1 MLFEKLLA
9 NISWR
14 NKILLFTGFFSA
26 FVVAL
31 SIVAGYALIK
41 EVKDLRA
48 AFEESAEKVD
58 VTNNVGTAI
67 LEVAKTQAVLIS
79 MEDEEE
85 RAMAAEMALAA
96 AAALD
101 DNMNQLLAALPDNP
115 IVERLNELRQQSRD
129 GQLRIIELARQNR
142 DAEALAIVREIEQT
156 VFELE
161 ALIIAIINQQRVSM
175 NEVLDAQETAAM
187 QQVTW
192 LGMLVGVGI
201 LLAIAFSVYV
211 AHLVTKPMKL
221 LEQAMASLAQGD
233 LSVEVPEAGKDEV
246 GRMVKAMGS
255 TIRDL
260 HAIMAKVSNS
270 SSRLSQEAKHVAAA
284 ADSMQDI
291 TNSLNDNVGAIKQ
304 DAEVVNDSV
313 ATAAQQLGQT
323 TDKAQEAAET
333 AQTAAAKLTETA
345 KNFQQFQD
353 TIEHTAEVTQE
364 LAETAATITT
374 ITGTIRDISEQTN
387 LLALN
392 AAIEAARAGE
402 QGRGFAVVAD
412 EVRGLSSRTDAAT
425 AEISTLVEKIS
436 SHVERTVE
444 MLRDSVGNAR
454 DNIEGLQ
461 EVAEVTVDSG
471 EKAEFMR
478 DAIQQ
483 VMDMMQAQ
491 EAAVNNIMQ
500 SVESLVSSS
509 EQTREQTDL
518 LHQLSGKLSEASAS
532 LDGAVE
538 RFKL

>member
-1 MLFEKLLA
+1 MLFEKLLG

-26 FVVAL
+26 CVIAL
-31 SIVAGYALIK
+31 SLVAGYALIK
-41 EVKDLRA
+41 NVKDLRA
-48 AFEESAEKVD
+48 AFEASADRVD
-58 VTNNVGTAI
+58 VTNEVGAAI
-67 LEVAKTQAVLIS
+67 LAVAKTQAALIS
-79 MEDEEE
+79 MKEEGE
-85 RAMAAEMALAA
+85 RALAA
-96 AAALD
+96 ELALAASAALD
-101 DNMNQLLAALPDNP
+101 EQMQLLSQALPDNP
-115 IVERLNELRQQSRD
+115 IVARLNDLRQESRAQ
-129 GQLRIIELARQNR
+129 QLRIIELARQNR
-142 DAEALAIVREIEQT
+142 DAEALAIAKDIEQT
-156 VFELE
+156 VTELE

-175 NEVLDAQETAAM
+175 TEMLDNQEAAVM

-192 LGMLVGVGI
+192 LGGLVGLGV
-201 LLAIAFSVYV
+201 LLAILFSVYV

-221 LEQAMASLAQGD
+221 LEQAMAALAQGD
-233 LSVEVPEAGKDEV
+233 LSVSMPEAGKDEV
-246 GRMVKAMGS
+246 GRMVKAMDS

-260 HAIMAKVSNS
+260 HAIMEKVSS
-270 SSRLSQEAKHVAAA
+270 SSARLSQEAKNVAAA
-284 ADSMQDI
+284 ADNMNNI
-291 TNSLNDNVGAIKQ
+291 TTSLNDNVSAIKQ
-304 DAEVVNDSV
+304 DTEVVNDSV
-313 ATAAQQLGQT
+313 ATAVQQLSQT
-323 TDKAQEAAET
+323 TEKAQEAAET

-345 KNFQQFQD
+345 KNFQQFQN

-364 LAETAATITT
+364 LADTAATITT

-412 EVRGLSSRTDAAT
+412 EVRGLATRTDTAT

-454 DNIEGLQ
+454 SNIEGLQ
-461 EVAEVTVDSG
+461 EVAAVTVDSG

-478 DAIQQ
+478 AAMQE

-491 EAAVNNIMQ
+491 EAAVNNIIQ
-500 SVESLVSSS
+500 SVESLVASS
-509 EQTREQTDL
+509 EETRQQTDV
-518 LHQLSGKLSEASAS
+518 LHNMSGNLNEAAAS
-532 LDGAVE
+532 LDSAVE

>member
-1 MLFEKLLA
+1 MMFEKILS

-14 NKILLFTGFFSA
+14 NKILLFTGFFS
-26 FVVAL
+26 FFIVAL
-31 SIVAGYALIK
+31 SVVAGYALIK
-41 EVKDLRA
+41 EVKDLRS

-85 RAMAAEMALAA
+85 RAMAADMALAA

-142 DAEALAIVREIEQT
+142 DTEALAIVREIEQT
-156 VFELE
+156 VSELE

-175 NEVLDAQETAAM
+175 GEVLDAQEAAAM

-192 LGMLVGVGI
+192 LGVLVAGGV
-201 LLAIAFSVYV
+201 LLAIVFSVYV

-233 LSVEVPEAGKDEV
+233 LRVEVPEAGRDEV

-260 HAIMAKVSNS
+260 HAIMTKVSNS

-284 ADSMQDI
+284 ADSMQGI

-345 KNFQQFQD
+345 KNFQQFQN

-364 LAETAATITT
+364 LAETAATITS

-412 EVRGLSSRTDAAT
+412 EVRGLATRTDAAT

-454 DNIEGLQ
+454 NNIEGLQ

-478 DAIQQ
+478 DAMQQ

-500 SVESLVSSS
+500 SVESLVNSS

-518 LHQLSGKLSEASAS
+518 LHQLSGKLSEASAG